1 MAKNKSFLSRLFSG
15 SKSHSFNP
23 SSFTRSDWIGLNSG
37 VPVHNQTN
45 SSELINEGY
54 ARITD
59 VYSIVRKIAQTGASM
74 NLQVFKI
81 VDGEYELQRSGELF
95 DLIMQPNSNQN
106 QYEFKENGLTNLLTS
121 GNIFLTGQNAIGFG
135 DVFTSLS
142 LLPPQYIDLQLQP
155 SIDGVPQIQYIYE
168 QDTIYQPL
176 NKENLKHIKYFN
188 PTDYGVDSGWGLSP
202 LTAGYLSMIASKE
215 LNIAESSI
223 LKNKGASGLLTNKG
237 DYPLDSDEAEQIQ
250 KAIDKKISGASK
262 FGKIITTNASVEY
275 IQMGMSPTDLK
286 LIESGVVKLRQ
297 LCNLYG
303 VDSSL
308 FNDPENKTYN
318 NRKEAQKSLYTESV
332 IPSLQK
338 FVWGL
343 NEFIVPAF
351 NKKDNAQYIISIDK
365 SQVPNLFEDEK
376 LKAES
381 NFKNAEGFV
390 KILESTL
397 TTEQKVKSLM
407 LSYHLTED
415 EAENIVGDDSTNEN

>member
-1 MAKNKSFLSRLFSG
+1 MAKNKGFFSNLFSG
-15 SKSHSFNP
+15 SKSHNT
-23 SSFTRSDWIGLNSG
+23 SSWSRSEWLGLKTG
-37 VPVHNQTN
+37 VPVHNQSN
-45 SSELINEGY
+45 SSELINDGY
-54 ARITD
+54 ARVSDI
-59 VYSIVRKIAQTGASM
+59 YSIVRKIAQTGASM
-74 NLQVFKI
+74 ELEVFKI
-81 VDGEYELQRSGELF
+81 VNGEYELQTSGELF
-95 DLIMQPNSNQN
+95 DLIMQPNKNQN

-155 SIDGVPQIQYIYE
+155 SLDGVPQIQYIYE

-188 PTDYGVDSGWGLSP
+188 PTDYGVDTGWGLSP
-202 LTAGYLSMIASKE
+202 LSAGYLSMIASKE
-215 LNIAESSI
+215 LNIAEASI
-223 LKNKGASGLLTNKG
+223 LQNKGASGLLTNKG
-237 DYPLDSDEAEQIQ
+237 DYPLDSDEAEEIQ
-250 KAIDKKISGASK
+250 KALDKKISGAGK
-262 FGKIITTNASVEY
+262 FGKIVTTNASVEY

-338 FVWGL
+338 FIWGL
-343 NEFIVPAF
+343 NEFVVPSY
-351 NKKDNAQYIISIDK
+351 NKKDNAQYKISLNKNHI
-365 SQVPNLFEDEK
+365 PNLFEDEK
-376 LKAES
+376 LKS
-381 NFKNAEGFV
+381 QTNFKNAEGFV
-390 KILESTL
+390 KILESQL
-397 TTEQKVKSLM
+397 TREQKIKSLM

-415 EAENIVGDDSTNEN
+415 ESENIVGD

>member
-1 MAKNKSFLSRLFSG
+1 MSLYFYYVMAKNKGFFSNLFSG
-15 SKSHSFNP
+15 SKSHNT
-23 SSFTRSDWIGLNSG
+23 SSWSRSEWLGLKTG
-37 VPVHNQTN
+37 VPVHNQSN
-45 SSELINEGY
+45 SSELINDGY
-54 ARITD
+54 ARVSDI
-59 VYSIVRKIAQTGASM
+59 YSIVRKIAQTGASM
-74 NLQVFKI
+74 ELEVFKI
-81 VDGEYELQRSGELF
+81 VNGEYELQTSGELF
-95 DLIMQPNSNQN
+95 DLIMQPNKNQN

-155 SIDGVPQIQYIYE
+155 SLDGVPQIQYIYE

-188 PTDYGVDSGWGLSP
+188 PTDYGVDTGWGLSP
-202 LTAGYLSMIASKE
+202 LSAGYLSMIASKE
-215 LNIAESSI
+215 LNIAEASI
-223 LKNKGASGLLTNKG
+223 LQNKGASGLLTNKG
-237 DYPLDSDEAEQIQ
+237 DYPLDSDEAEEIQ
-250 KAIDKKISGASK
+250 KALDKKISGAGK
-262 FGKIITTNASVEY
+262 FGKIVTTNASVEY

-338 FVWGL
+338 FIWGL
-343 NEFIVPAF
+343 NEFVVPSY
-351 NKKDNAQYIISIDK
+351 NKKDNAQYKISINK
-365 SQVPNLFEDEK
+365 NHIPNLFEDEK
-376 LKAES
+376 LKS
-381 NFKNAEGFV
+381 QTNFKNAEGFV
-390 KILESTL
+390 KILESQL
-397 TTEQKVKSLM
+397 TREQKIKSLM

-415 EAENIVGDDSTNEN
+415 ESENIVGD

>member
-1 MAKNKSFLSRLFSG
+1 MAKNKGFFSNLFTGSQQKKSWSRSEWL
-15 SKSHSFNP
+15 
-23 SSFTRSDWIGLNSG
+23 GLKTG
-37 VPVHNQTN
+37 VPVHNQSN

-54 ARITD
+54 ARVSDI
-59 VYSIVRKIAQTGASM
+59 YSIVRKIAQTGASM
-74 NLQVFKI
+74 ELEVFKI
-81 VDGEYELQRSGELF
+81 VNGEYELQRSGELF

-135 DVFTSLS
+135 DVYTSLS

-155 SIDGVPQIQYIYE
+155 NPDGVPFVQYIYE

-202 LTAGYLSMIASKE
+202 LSAGYLSMIASKE
-215 LNIAESSI
+215 LNIAEASI
-223 LKNKGASGLLTNKG
+223 LQNKGASGLLTNKG
-237 DYPLDSDEAEQIQ
+237 DYPLDSDEAKEIQ
-250 KAIDKKISGASK
+250 KAIDTKISGAGK

-297 LCNLYG
+297 LCNLFG

-308 FNDPENKTYN
+308 FNDPKNKTYN
-318 NRKEAQKSLYTESV
+318 NRKEAQKSLYTEAV

-343 NEFIVPAF
+343 NEFVVPSF

-365 SQVPNLFEDEK
+365 SKIPSLFEEERI
-376 LKAES
+376 KAET
-381 NFKNAEGFV
+381 NFKNAEGYL
-390 KILESTL
+390 KILESTI
-397 TTEQKVKSLM
+397 TNEQKVKSLM